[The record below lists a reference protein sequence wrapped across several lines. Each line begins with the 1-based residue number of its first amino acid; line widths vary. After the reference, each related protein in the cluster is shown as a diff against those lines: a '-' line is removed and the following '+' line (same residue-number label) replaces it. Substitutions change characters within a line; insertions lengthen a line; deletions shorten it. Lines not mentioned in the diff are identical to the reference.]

1 MEKQTWSA
9 VAHDGANLLTSFRLK
24 AMHAAIGAK
33 ILRVLPRAVLNAVE
47 GIRNQFGAFGT
58 KSTSCSIVVTT
69 TIKSDHGTQG
79 SGFFL
84 G

>member
-24 AMHAAIGAK
+24 TMHAAIGAK
-33 ILRVLPRAVLNAVE
+33 ILRVFSRAVLNAVK
-47 GIRNQFGAFGT
+47 GIRNQFGTFGT
-58 KSTSCSIVVTT
+58 KLTFCGVMITAA
-69 TIKSDHGTQG
+69 IQSDHGAQG